1 MDDSAVATIFWRD
14 AGIHSASDSHTM
26 HYGDSL
32 AIECTSVVHL
42 FLLCIVGFNEC
53 TRDNPLR
60 FRTPLTMAVRIGSYF
75 GYSLEKIYHT
85 PIRAFDDKRA
95 KVSSFRFET
104 MYPQRPEGRGRGHQR
119 RGGERSVGRNEK
131 R

>member
-1 MDDSAVATIFWRD
+1 MATIFWRD
-14 AGIHSASDSHTM
+14 AGIHSARDSHTM

-53 TRDNPLR
+53 TRENPLR

-75 GYSLEKIYHT
+75 GYSLGKIYHT
-85 PIRAFDDKRA
+85 HQSEPSMIKGPKSAHSGLKQCIHRDVKEEVEDTREEEE
-95 KVSSFRFET
+95 KV
-104 MYPQRPEGRGRGHQR
+104 
-119 RGGERSVGRNEK
+119 V
-131 R
+131 